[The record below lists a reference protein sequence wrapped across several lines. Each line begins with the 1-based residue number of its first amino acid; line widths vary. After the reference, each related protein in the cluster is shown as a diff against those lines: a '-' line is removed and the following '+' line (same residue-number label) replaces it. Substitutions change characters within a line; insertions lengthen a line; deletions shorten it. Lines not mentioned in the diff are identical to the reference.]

1 MLPVGVLAAFLGL
14 VAKAMYP
21 DAQAAL
27 ALPQVI
33 VGLQPVLAGVTL
45 AALWAADVSTAAIC
59 CLALA
64 LCSPVIS
71 TSALSIRSAT
81 RRVSC

>member
-1 MLPVGVLAAFLGL
+1 MLPVGVLAALLGIC
-14 VAKAMYP
+14 AKSMYP

-45 AALWAADVSTAAIC
+45 AALWRPMFQLPVTCCFQRVLCFPTIFINVLST
-59 CLALA
+59 LNVQMP
-64 LCSPVIS
+64 SS
-71 TSALSIRSAT
+71 
-81 RRVSC
+81 

>member
-1 MLPVGVLAAFLGL
+1 MLPVGVLAALLGIC
-14 VAKAMYP
+14 AKSMYP

-45 AALWAADVSTAAIC
+45 AALWAADVSTAC
-59 CLALA
+59 NLL
-64 LCSPVIS
+64 L
-71 TSALSIRSAT
+71 SAGTLVFQRYL
-81 RRVSC
+81 